1 MEEKCKMFNRDRY
14 MEEYDVHIEL
24 NFTLSRDDDI
34 TALDDSYVVTFTH
47 LGSTRIMII
56 IFVYHLYMNTSHY
69 C

>member
-24 NFTLSRDDDI
+24 NSTLRDRDI
-34 TALDDSYVVTFTH
+34 TTLHSSYIFSSWINKNNYDNNFCLPSVHVT
-47 LGSTRIMII
+47 SR
-56 IFVYHLYMNTSHY
+56 Y

>member
-24 NFTLSRDDDI
+24 NSTLRDRDI
-34 TALDDSYVVTFTH
+34 TDPHGSYIY
-47 LGSTRIMII
+47 SSWINKNNYDN
-56 IFVYHLYMNTSHY
+56 IFCLPSVNDTSRY